1 MIVLR
6 GLVGY
11 VVFAEGGVVA
21 LEMEEMFLRR
31 LVVVLCEKKLLF
43 VLKSI

>member
-11 VVFAEGGVVA
+11 VVFAEGGVVV
-21 LEMEEMFLRR
+21 LELEEMFLRR
-31 LVVVLCEKKLLF
+31 LVVVLREKKMFF